1 MQPLEIVIIGA
12 SFAGLSSALTL
23 KKLNTNTRVTIID
36 RQETVGFIPS
46 SINRVLKGRVSQLT
60 EKNLRTQQQL
70 DDAGIELFLGQE
82 VQNIDSDQKQ
92 ITLDKDTTISY
103 DKLILAMGSIQT
115 SERIEGAGYPT
126 VLTTKTLA
134 ENRHIQRSL
143 EEADHIQIVGG
154 GQVGLEAADAYI
166 TRGKKVT
173 IVESFD
179 ELSKRW
185 AQFI

>member
-1 MQPLEIVIIGA
+1 
-12 SFAGLSSALTL
+12 
-23 KKLNTNTRVTIID
+23 
-36 RQETVGFIPS
+36 
-46 SINRVLKGRVSQLT
+46 
-60 EKNLRTQQQL
+60 
-70 DDAGIELFLGQE
+70 
-82 VQNIDSDQKQ
+82 
-92 ITLDKDTTISY
+92 
-103 DKLILAMGSIQT
+103 MGSIQT

-134 ENRHIQRSL
+134 ENRHSQRSL
-143 EEADHIQIVGG
+143 EEADHILIVGG